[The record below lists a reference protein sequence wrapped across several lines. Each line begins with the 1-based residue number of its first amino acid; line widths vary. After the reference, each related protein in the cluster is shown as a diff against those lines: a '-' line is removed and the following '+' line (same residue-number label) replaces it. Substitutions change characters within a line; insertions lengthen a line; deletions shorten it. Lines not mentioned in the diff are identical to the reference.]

1 MDLDANATTRPADEV
16 IDAMMPWL
24 RENFHNPSSSY
35 RGGKIARRS
44 VDQARG
50 QVAELLGVSAE
61 EIVFTGSGTESV
73 NTALNSWDRICGAGD
88 FLTTRVEHSAV
99 LRTGEAMNRTISLC
113 GVDASGALDW
123 ADYVDLLGR
132 AAFVA
137 VMAANNETGVLMDWR
152 RAAVMAHE
160 KGLPF
165 FTDAIQAVGKMPVNL
180 ADTACDALALSA
192 HKFHGPKGVG
202 ALYLRRGTRFEP
214 LLHGGGQE
222 SGRRSG
228 TENVAG
234 IVGMGVAAA
243 LARKRL
249 ADGSLA
255 GIAAMRDDFE
265 SRVLAGAGGVT
276 RNGDASSRL
285 ANTSHLSFDG
295 CEAAGLLILL
305 DEMGVACSA
314 GSACMAGKQQPSHVQ
329 KAMGFSDERAK
340 SSLRF
345 SFSHRNTPDEARQA
359 ADCTIRAVGK
369 LRSVQGG
376 AIGPVVVYSP

>member
-1 MDLDANATTRPADEV
+1 MYLDANATTPPADEV

-24 RENFHNPSSSY
+24 SGNFHNPSSSY
-35 RGGKIARRS
+35 SGGKIARLA

-61 EIVFTGSGTESV
+61 EIIFTASGTESV
-73 NTALNSWDRICGAGD
+73 NTALCSWDYICGAGD
-88 FLTTRVEHSAV
+88 FLATLVEHSAV
-99 LRTGEAMNRTISLC
+99 LRTGEAMKRSLSLC
-113 GVDASGALDW
+113 AVDESGGLDW
-123 ADYVDLLGR
+123 GDYVDKLDR

-152 RAAVMAHE
+152 RASVLAHE

-165 FTDAIQAVGKMPVNL
+165 FTDAIQAVGKIPMNM

-214 LLHGGGQE
+214 LLQGGGQE

-243 LARKRL
+243 LVQKRFTAGGL
-249 ADGSLA
+249 AC
-255 GIAAMRDDFE
+255 IAAMRDEFE
-265 SRVLAGAGGVT
+265 ARVLAGVSGVT
-276 RNGDASSRL
+276 RNGDLASRL
-285 ANTSHLSFDG
+285 ANTSHLSFEG

-329 KAMGFSDERAK
+329 KAMGFSDEQAK

-345 SFSHRNTPDEARQA
+345 SFSHRNGVDEWRQA
-359 ADCTIRAVGK
+359 ADCLIRAVGK

-376 AIGPVVVYSP
+376 ATGPVVVYSP

>member
-35 RGGKIARRS
+35 RGGKIVRQA

-99 LRTGEAMNRTISLC
+99 LRTGEAMNRTLSLC

-180 ADTACDALALSA
+180 SDTACDALALSA

-243 LARKRL
+243 LARKRQ

-255 GIAAMRDDFE
+255 EIAAMRDDFE

>member
-35 RGGKIARRS
+35 RGGKIARQA
-44 VDQARG
+44 VDEARG

-73 NTALNSWDRICGAGD
+73 NTALCSWDRICGAGD

-99 LRTGEAMNRTISLC
+99 LRTGEAMNRTLSLC

-123 ADYVDLLGR
+123 GVYADLLDR

-152 RAAVMAHE
+152 RAAVLAHE

-165 FTDAIQAVGKMPVNL
+165 FTDAIQAVGKMPVNV
-180 ADTACDALALSA
+180 ADTACDAMALSA

-243 LARKRL
+243 LARQRI

-255 GIAAMRDDFE
+255 EIAAMRDDFE
-265 SRVLAGAGGVT
+265 ISV
-276 RNGDASSRL
+276 D
-285 ANTSHLSFDG
+285 
-295 CEAAGLLILL
+295 EL
-305 DEMGVACSA
+305 DTAVETALTHG
-314 GSACMAGKQQPSHVQ
+314 
-329 KAMGFSDERAK
+329 
-340 SSLRF
+340 
-345 SFSHRNTPDEARQA
+345 
-359 ADCTIRAVGK
+359 AVGA
-369 LRSVQGG
+369 RMTGGGFGG
-376 AIGPVVVYSP
+376 AAIAVVPIAKISEVSLAVTAEFEVLGYNKPVIFAVSASEGAKREL

>member
-35 RGGKIARRS
+35 RGGKIVRQA

-99 LRTGEAMNRTISLC
+99 LRTGEAMNRTLSLC

-123 ADYVDLLGR
+123 ADYVNLLGR

-180 ADTACDALALSA
+180 TDTACDALALSA

-243 LARKRL
+243 LALKRQ

-255 GIAAMRDDFE
+255 EIAAMRDDFE